1 MRRWFP
7 GCCASAASGHVPT
20 KPETIFMNSR
30 RCMAFLPREGHFRRL
45 EEYQITALALCL
57 WSQAANVRNG
67 SLADIEGPDVR
78 FTPKADIGG
87 DGCDVRFV
95 PEADVGK
102 TFTAVLPTQQSRWP
116 GQ

>member
-7 GCCASAASGHVPT
+7 GCCASAASGHAPT

-57 WSQAANVRNG
+57 WSQAANVRFG
-67 SLADIEGPDVR
+67 S
-78 FTPKADIGG
+78 KADIGLAPV
-87 DGCDVRFV
+87 DVRSTPKSGHSLKRQACPLCADFV
-95 PEADVGK
+95 AEVGGYGLLVIDHR
-102 TFTAVLPTQQSRWP
+102 F
-116 GQ
+116 